1 MDRSHKKGTAMKLE
15 ERMLRSVKQRSGNVI
30 LRTELSRL
38 GCASQISEALK
49 ALQQRGILMRIGT
62 GIYAKTRVSS
72 VTGKV
77 VPAGSLESLSVEA
90 LTKMGVTVTPG
101 RAAQD
106 YNARTTT
113 QIPGGVVVN
122 TGYKRIRRKI
132 SVGGRRLEYENNFE
146 GAVAIA

>member
-1 MDRSHKKGTAMKLE
+1 MKLE

-113 QIPGGVVVN
+113 QIPGSVVVN